1 MAKNSIEL
9 HLSKDDKDVAYVSLP
24 NHPGKGTHGVSKK
37 QIRLKHIYPNYQG
50 ADLVFDFDNTNCL
63 IGIEILV

>member
-24 NHPGKGTHGVSKK
+24 NHPGKGTHGVSINKYDLNTFIRITK
-37 QIRLKHIYPNYQG
+37 GQIWFLTLTTQI
-50 ADLVFDFDNTNCL
+50 V
-63 IGIEILV
+63 